1 MFTKVLIAN
10 RGEIAVRVARA
21 CRELGVRSVAVHSTP
36 DKDSAVVQLAD
47 EAIRIGPAA
56 PAKSYL
62 NAAAVLEAAAQSGA
76 DAIHPGC
83 GFLSESPDFADA
95 CLARGVTLIGPPPSV
110 MARLGD
116 KTSARALMRRAD
128 LPLLPGSVQALDPHA
143 AEELARRIGFP
154 VIVKAAAGGGG
165 RGMTVVDDAD
175 RFAEEYRQTQAM
187 AQMLFGDGRVY
198 VEKYLPKARHVE
210 VQVLCDGHGRAVHLG
225 ERDCTVQRRHRK
237 LIEET
242 PAPALPEG
250 LAERMGRSAVEGAL
264 AAGYT
269 GVGTFEFL
277 LAPDGSYYLMEV
289 NCRIQVEHPVTEMA
303 TGIDLVQQQLKVAA
317 GNALELAQTDI
328 QLRGA
333 AIECRINAEDPA
345 AGFVPAP
352 GPVERLVLPGGPFVR
367 GDTHVRQGDVIPPH
381 YDSLLAKLVVRAP
394 RRDEAIA
401 RMLRALDEFEVS
413 GPGIKTTRA
422 FLAEV
427 LSHPRFR
434 AAEHYL
440 AGRRPVVGKSLK
452 IGSHAKNGFAFP
464 GKGNI

>member
-1 MFTKVLIAN
+1 MAPDRERAMFTKVLIAN

-21 CRELGVRSVAVHSTP
+21 CRELDVRSVAVCSTP
-36 DKDSAVVQLAD
+36 DRDSAVVQLAD

-56 PAKSYL
+56 SAKSYL

-76 DAIHPGC
+76 DAIHPGY

-95 CLARGVTLIGPPPSV
+95 CLAQGITLIGPPPSV

-116 KTSARALMRRAD
+116 KTSARALMRRAG
-128 LPLLPGSVQALDPHA
+128 LPLLPGSVEALDPPA
-143 AEELARRIGFP
+143 AEDLARRIGFP

-175 RFAEEYRQTQAM
+175 RFADAYRQTQST

-210 VQVLCDGHGRAVHLG
+210 VQVLCDGHGHAVHLG
-225 ERDCTVQRRHRK
+225 ERDCTVQRRHQK

-264 AAGYT
+264 AVGYT

-277 LAPDGSYYLMEV
+277 LAPDGSYYFMEV
-289 NCRIQVEHPVTEMA
+289 NCRIQVEHPVTEMV

-317 GNALELAQTDI
+317 GNELELAQADI
-328 QLRGA
+328 GLRGA

-367 GDTHVRQGDVIPPH
+367 VDTHVRQGDVIPPH
-381 YDSLLAKLVVRAP
+381 YDSLLAKLVVWAP

-401 RMLRALDEFEVS
+401 RMHRALDEFEVS
-413 GPGIKTTRA
+413 GPGIKTTRT

-434 AAEHYL
+434 AAEHSTSL
-440 AGRRPVVGKSLK
+440 VDDLLSGKS
-452 IGSHAKNGFAFP
+452 
-464 GKGNI
+464 